1 MIDKDLLKKAQ
12 NVKSVD
18 ELIETASN
26 EGINLSQ
33 KEAQRYFNT
42 MNRKGEMSD
51 DELDSVSGGG
61 CGDKT
66 KCPACGVGEPIWY
79 QHKKTGEIKIG
90 CTACPAELDYKG
102 GGYIVKSEHLN
113 LNT

>member
-1 MIDKDLLKKAQ
+1 MNEELLKKARMAGT
-12 NVKSVD
+12 VEKLM
-18 ELIETASN
+18 EEA
-26 EGINLSQ
+26 E
-33 KEAQRYFNT
+33 KERIRLERSEAKEYFSILHRN
-42 MNRKGEMSD
+42 GEITD